1 MKKDYDF
8 IVGFTLFYPSGF
20 KTRYTHFDNL
30 KVAEMFCE
38 NKNLKNN
45 SKIYVDY
52 DYFKENHKE
61 TIAEC
66 YSKCSELWKNKIK
79 AKIEEYKEKCKNCN
93 FKGKICEDFTKNYN
107 CVIAVCLNEFHS
119 LLEKE

>member
-8 IVGFTLFYPSGF
+8 IVGFTLFYPNGF
-20 KTRYTHFDNL
+20 KTRFRHFDNL
-30 KVAEMFCE
+30 RVAELFCE

-52 DYFKENHKE
+52 DYFKEIRKE

-66 YSKCSELWKNKIK
+66 YYNCSEFWQNKIK
-79 AKIEEYKEKCKNCN
+79 AKIEPKLKELKEQINEEWKKYGNSKELQDMEDMRN
-93 FKGKICEDFTKNYN
+93 F
-107 CVIAVCLNEFHS
+107 LQS

>member
-8 IVGFTLFYPSGF
+8 IVGFTLFNPSGF
-20 KTRYTHFDNL
+20 KTRFRHFDNL

-38 NKNLKNN
+38 NRNLKNN

-52 DYFKENHKE
+52 DYFKEDHKE

-66 YSKCSELWKNKIK
+66 YYKCSELWQNKI
-79 AKIEEYKEKCKNCN
+79 
-93 FKGKICEDFTKNYN
+93 FTKIREIENECKKCRFKESEICKELCQN
-107 CVIAVCLNEFHS
+107 SQCVQGECLKVLNS
-119 LLEKE
+119 LSR

>member
-1 MKKDYDF
+1 
-8 IVGFTLFYPSGF
+8 
-20 KTRYTHFDNL
+20 
-30 KVAEMFCE
+30 MFCE
-38 NKNLKNN
+38 NKTIKNN

-66 YSKCSELWKNKIK
+66 YYKCSELWKDKIK
-79 AKIEEYKEKCKNCN
+79 AKIEEILNSENSEAIEKL
-93 FKGKICEDFTKNYN
+93 IEWQ
-107 CVIAVCLNEFHS
+107 S